1 MKKIIILF
9 IIFLISGLSAANA
22 SRMPKIKPDKLYE
35 MQNRTFQNYSSDDIW
50 NAVITTLYDSDFI
63 IEDIDKD
70 LGHIRAIKTF
80 KSHYISKK
88 RVAGW
93 SVVLAAATAY
103 TVFSYGSTAYCMYSP
118 TRRIA
123 NEMRDKTIVIDTN
136 INIEQ
141 IEQNKINVKF
151 VLVEKILQNAD
162 GFSFNTMA
170 PIRII
175 RIYKPETYN
184 EFFNQVENN
193 LNTYII
199 NNRLS
204 I

>member
-1 MKKIIILF
+1 MKKIFIISL
-9 IIFLISGLSAANA
+9 IIFLTTWFSQVNA
-22 SRMPKIKPDKLYE
+22 SHMPKIKPDKLYE
-35 MQNRTFQNYSSDDIW
+35 MQNRTFQTGNSDYIW
-50 NAVITTLYDSDFI
+50 NAVITTLYDNDFI

-80 KSHYISKK
+80 KSHYINKK

-93 SVVLAAATAY
+93 SAVLAAATAY
-103 TVFSYGSTAYCMYSP
+103 TVFSYGSTAYYMYSP

-141 IEQNKINVKF
+141 IEKDKTNVKF
-151 VLVEKILQNAD
+151 VLIKKILQNAD

-170 PIRII
+170 PVRII

-184 EFFNQVENN
+184 EFFNQVEYN
-193 LNTYII
+193 LKTY
-199 NNRLS
+199 L
-204 I
+204 

>member
-1 MKKIIILF
+1 MKKLV
-9 IIFLISGLSAANA
+9 IIFLIIFSTTFQLPANA
-22 SRMPKIKPDKLYE
+22 VKMVKVKPEKLYE
-35 MQNRTFQNYSSDDIW
+35 MQNRTFQTDNIDDLW

-70 LGHIRAIKTF
+70 LGHIRAIKTY
-80 KSHYISKK
+80 KSHYINKK
-88 RVAGW
+88 RIAGW
-93 SVVLAAATAY
+93 SAVLAAATAY

-136 INIEQ
+136 INIEKL
-141 IEQNKINVKF
+141 ENDKTNVKF

-162 GFSFNTMA
+162 GFSFNSMA
-170 PIRII
+170 PVRII
-175 RIYKPETYN
+175 RIYTPETYN

-193 LNTYII
+193 LKTN
-199 NNRLS
+199 L
-204 I
+204 

>member
-1 MKKIIILF
+1 MKKLF
-9 IIFLISGLSAANA
+9 IISLIVFLISGFSQANA
-22 SRMPKIKPDKLYE
+22 SKMQKVKPDKLYA
-35 MQNRTFQNYSSDDIW
+35 MQNRTFQINNTDEIW

-80 KSHYISKK
+80 KSHYINKK
-88 RVAGW
+88 RIAGW

-123 NEMRDKTIVIDTN
+123 NEMRDKTIVVDTN

-141 IEQNKINVKF
+141 IDKDKTNVKF
-151 VLVEKILQNAD
+151 VLIEKILQNAD

-170 PIRII
+170 PVRII

-193 LNTYII
+193 LKTY
-199 NNRLS
+199 L
-204 I
+204 